1 MSKLLINL
9 ELTLEYNP
17 DTETVSIVNQK
28 SVKTKT
34 SIPKVNTDNNPIPT
48 LTLLHNKYELNSA
61 AVSLLGIPDPSTTE
75 VRLDIRY
82 RTIHGKSI
90 PIIGQLETFGSG
102 TGNKVTKG
110 YTVSF
115 RGKANELLSK
125 YGNNFILE
133 NYQEGLFIL
142 KGEKE
147 IIENKGKP
155 QITLEQQ
162 PMTQTY
168 VPRLDNS
175 IIKPNENFDNEKDD
189 FDFLLNRP
197 EEDYTLT
204 TDPLDFEI

>member
-17 DTETVSIVNQK
+17 DTQEVSIVNQK

-34 SIPKVNTDNNPIPT
+34 STSKINIDNNPIPT
-48 LTLLHNKYELNSA
+48 LMLLHNKYELNPA
-61 AVSLLGIPDPSTTE
+61 AVSLLGIPDPGTTE

-82 RTIHGKSI
+82 RTIHGKST

-102 TGNKVTKG
+102 TGNKVTKS

-125 YGNNFILE
+125 HGTNFTLE

-155 QITLEQQ
+155 EIKLEQ
-162 PMTQTY
+162 PLTY
-168 VPRLDNS
+168 VPRLNNS

-189 FDFLLNRP
+189 FDFLLNKP
-197 EEDYTLT
+197 NEDYTLT

>member
-1 MSKLLINL
+1 MKMSKLLINL

-34 SIPKVNTDNNPIPT
+34 STPKVNMDNNPIPT
-48 LTLLHNKYELNSA
+48 LTLLHNKYELNPA

-82 RTIHGKSI
+82 RTIHGKST

-102 TGNKVTKG
+102 TGNKVTKS
-110 YTVSF
+110 YSVSF

-125 YGNNFILE
+125 HGTNFTLE

-162 PMTQTY
+162 SVTY
-168 VPRLDNS
+168 VPKLDNS
-175 IIKPNENFDNEKDD
+175 IIKPNENFDNETDD
-189 FDFLLNRP
+189 FDFLLNKP

>member
-17 DTETVSIVNQK
+17 DTQEVSIVNQK
-28 SVKTKT
+28 SVKTPT
-34 SIPKVNTDNNPIPT
+34 SKINRDNNPIPT
-48 LTLLHNKYELNSA
+48 LTLLHNKYELNPA
-61 AVSLLGIPDPSTTE
+61 AVSLLRIPDPTTTE

-82 RTIHGKSI
+82 RTIHGKST

-102 TGNKVTKG
+102 TGNKVTKS

-125 YGNNFILE
+125 HGTNFTLE

-155 QITLEQQ
+155 EIKLEQ
-162 PMTQTY
+162 PLTY
-168 VPRLDNS
+168 VPRLNNS

-189 FDFLLNRP
+189 FDFLLNKP

-204 TDPLDFEI
+204 TDPLNFEI